1 MTAIMDKF
9 IKSIPLIVAFSLS
22 VIIWQ
27 EGDSDFSN
35 VTSAIVCASVVVMLA
50 AIIYIILDYFEQS
63 VMPAGKYILLMFSA
77 GVITFAVL
85 YACLQYFY
93 T

>member
-9 IKSIPLIVAFSLS
+9 IKSIPIIVAFSLS

-35 VTSAIVCASVVVMLA
+35 VTSATVCASVVVMLA
-50 AIIYIILDYFEQS
+50 AFIYIILDYFGQS
-63 VMPAGKYILLMFSA
+63 FMPAGRYIVLMLSA
-77 GVITFAVL
+77 GLVTFAVL